1 MYLHATANTV
11 KEMNF
16 AKNVVSREVDVD
28 LLKMASTLP
37 PTLKNAQK
45 LISSNYSVSAN
56 LKVKHSVR
64 TSFAKERL
72 SWEILSTGAKNAMN
86 FIA

>member
-11 KEMNF
+11 KETNF
-16 AKNVVSREVDVD
+16 AKNAVSREVDARSS
-28 LLKMASTLP
+28 KMASTP
-37 PTLKNAQK
+37 PLTLKNAQK
-45 LISSNYSVSAN
+45 LISCNYSVSTN
-56 LKVKHSVR
+56 LKAKQSVR

-72 SWEILSTGAKNAMN
+72 SWEMLYMAAKNAMN